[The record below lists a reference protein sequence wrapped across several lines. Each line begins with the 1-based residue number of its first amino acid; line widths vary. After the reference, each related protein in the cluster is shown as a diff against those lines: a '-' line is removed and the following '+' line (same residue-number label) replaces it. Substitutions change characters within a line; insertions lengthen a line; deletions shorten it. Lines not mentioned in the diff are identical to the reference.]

1 MGTIVITG
9 VPGVGKS
16 TVINAAAEAS
26 KLKVVVYGTEMF
38 QLAKERGLVEH
49 RDQMRTLPPETQR
62 ELQEAAA
69 KRISGMGDVIVD
81 THCTIKTPRGFL
93 PGLPEWVA
101 KGMDLKQV
109 ILVEATPEEIAA
121 RRAKDATRARDEDR
135 AEAIREHQRH
145 NRYAAWAVATLT
157 GATVATVWN
166 HDGKV
171 EDAKHAVIQLMAGRA

>member
-1 MGTIVITG
+1 MGAIVITG

-49 RDQMRTLPPETQR
+49 RDQMRTLPSETQR

-69 KRISGMGDVIVD
+69 KRIAGMGDVIVD

-93 PGLPEWVA
+93 PGIPAWVA
-101 KGMDLKQV
+101 QALRPKQF
-109 ILVEATPEEIAA
+109 ILVEAPAKDIVA
-121 RRAKDATRARDEDR
+121 RRNNDPTRARDPDSEEDI
-135 AEAIREHQRH
+135 ANHQAM
-145 NRYAAWAVATLT
+145 NRSAALAVATLT
-157 GATVATVWN
+157 GATVAFVHNRTGDV
-166 HDGKV
+166 DGTR
-171 EDAKHAVIQLMAGRA
+171 DQILRILG

>member
-1 MGTIVITG
+1 MGAIVITG

-16 TVINAAAEAS
+16 TVINAAAEAT

-69 KRISGMGDVIVD
+69 KRIAGMGDVIVD

-101 KGMDLKQV
+101 KGLDLRQI
-109 ILVEATPEEIAA
+109 ILVEASPQEIAH
-121 RRAKDATRARDEDR
+121 RRAKDATRTRDEDR
-135 AEAIREHQRH
+135 AEAIDEHQRQ
-145 NRYAAWAVATLT
+145 NRYAAWSVATLT
-157 GATVATVWN
+157 GATVATVMN

-171 EDAKHAVIQLMAGRA
+171 EQAKESVIRALAGRL

>member
-1 MGTIVITG
+1 MGAIVITG

-16 TVINAAAEAS
+16 TVITAAAEAS

-49 RDQMRTLPPETQR
+49 RDQMRGLPSETQR

-69 KRISGMGDVIVD
+69 KRIAAMGDVIVD

-101 KGMDLKQV
+101 KGLELSQV
-109 ILVEATPEEIAA
+109 ILVEASPEEIAA
-121 RRAKDATRARDEDR
+121 RRAKDATRVRDEDR
-135 AEAIREHQRH
+135 PEAIAEHQLQ

-157 GATVATVWN
+157 GATVATVLN
-166 HDGKV
+166 RDGKV
-171 EDAKHAVIQLMAGRA
+171 DEAKQAVIKVMAGRA

>member
-1 MGTIVITG
+1 MGAIVITG

-49 RDQMRTLPPETQR
+49 RDQMRALPPDTQR

-69 KRISGMGDVIVD
+69 KRIAGMGDVIVD

-101 KGMDLKQV
+101 KGLDLRQV
-109 ILVEATPEEIAA
+109 ILVEADPAEIAA
-121 RRAKDATRARDEDR
+121 RRAKDATRVRDEDQP
-135 AEAIREHQRH
+135 ASIDEHQRQ

-157 GATVATVWN
+157 GATVATVLN
-166 HDGKV
+166 RDGRV
-171 EDAKHAVIQLMAGRA
+171 EDAKQSVIRVMAGRP

>member
-1 MGTIVITG
+1 MGAIVITG

-69 KRISGMGDVIVD
+69 KRIAGMGDVIVD

-101 KGMDLKQV
+101 KGLELRQV
-109 ILVEATPEEIAA
+109 ILVEARPEEIAG
-121 RRAKDATRARDEDR
+121 RRAKDATRVRDEDKP
-135 AEAIREHQRH
+135 EHIDEHQRQ

-157 GATVATVWN
+157 GATVATVYN
-166 HDGKV
+166 HDGRVDEAKQSVIKV
-171 EDAKHAVIQLMAGRA
+171 MAGRA

>member
-1 MGTIVITG
+1 MGAIVITG

-38 QLAKERGLVEH
+38 QLAKERGLVQH
-49 RDQMRTLPPETQR
+49 RDEMRTLPPETQR

-69 KRISGMGDVIVD
+69 KRIAGMGDVIVD

-101 KGMDLKQV
+101 RGLDLRQV
-109 ILVEATPEEIAA
+109 ILVEATPEDIAA
-121 RRAKDATRARDEDR
+121 RRARDATRVRDEDT
-135 AEAIREHQRH
+135 ADAIRQHQEH
-145 NRYAAWAVATLT
+145 NRSAAWAVATLT
-157 GATVATVWN
+157 GATVATIVN
-166 HDGKV
+166 REGKV
-171 EDAKHAVIQLMAGRA
+171 DEARQAVIKAMAGRA

>member
-1 MGTIVITG
+1 MGAIVITG

-16 TVINAAAEAS
+16 TVISAAAEAS

-69 KRISGMGDVIVD
+69 KRIAAMGDVIVD

-101 KGMDLKQV
+101 KGLDLKQI
-109 ILVEATPEEIAA
+109 ILVEADPKEIAA
-121 RRAKDATRARDEDR
+121 RRAKDATRTRDDDK
-135 AEAIREHQRH
+135 AEAIREHQDQ
-145 NRYAAWAVATLT
+145 NRFAAWAIATLT
-157 GATVATVWN
+157 GATVGTVMN
-166 HDGKV
+166 HDGQV
-171 EDAKHAVIQLMAGRA
+171 EKAKESVNRILAGRP